1 MKAICKG
8 CYYNKGSWCN
18 RLVVVGGFGASDRTA
33 DEYASDDKCDYRKEG
48 VSPQGGNK
56 PNFEN
61 S

>member
-1 MKAICKG
+1 MKAICKN

-18 RLVVVGGFGASDRTA
+18 RLVVVGGFGMHDKTA
-33 DEYASDDKCDYRKEG
+33 IMYASDDKCDYLKDG
-48 VSPQGGNK
+48 VSLQDENK